1 MNKWLIAAALLF
13 LVSCKSKKEEDA
25 NAAFFPVASYI
36 KSQVAQVDTTLNRI
50 MKIITVNGA
59 SDTAYINRA
68 EFRKEAK
75 DFLSLPDI
83 SSKKLRDDYTETQLY
98 DEDLERVIL
107 NYTPKNQNTEIRRQ
121 EVMIKPDNLRGDKVE
136 SIFIDQLLE
145 FNDRAVQKRLT
156 WNVDHNFQVVT
167 IVQKRNT
174 PDKIHT
180 LRLLWNENSSNE

>member
-1 MNKWLIAAALLF
+1 MNKWLIAAAF
-13 LVSCKSKKEEDA
+13 LYFVSCKSKKEEDA

-50 MKIITVNGA
+50 MKIITVKGT
-59 SDTAYINRA
+59 SDTAYISRT

-83 SSKKLRDDYTETQLY
+83 SSNKLKDDYTETQLY

-107 NYTPKNQNTEIRRQ
+107 NYTPKNQDTEIRRQ

-145 FNDRAVQKRLT
+145 FNDSAVQKRLT

-167 IVQKRNT
+167 IVQKGNT

-180 LRLLWNENSSNE
+180 LRLVWNENSSNE

>member
-1 MNKWLIAAALLF
+1 MNKWLIAASF
-13 LVSCKSKKEEDA
+13 LYFVSCKSKKEEDA
-25 NAAFFPVASYI
+25 NAAFFPVASFI

-50 MKIITVNGA
+50 MKIITVKGT
-59 SDTAYINRA
+59 SDTAYISRA

-83 SSKKLRDDYTETQLY
+83 SSKKLKDDYTETQLY

-107 NYTPKNQNTEIRRQ
+107 NYTPKNQDTEIRRQ

-145 FNDRAVQKRLT
+145 FNDSAVQKRLT

-167 IVQKRNT
+167 IVQKGNT

-180 LRLLWNENSSNE
+180 LRLVWNENSSNE

>member
-180 LRLLWNENSSNE
+180 LRLLWNENSSSE

>member
-1 MNKWLIAAALLF
+1 MNKWLIAAAFLF
-13 LVSCKSKKEEDA
+13 LLSCKSKKEEDA

-59 SDTAYINRA
+59 SDTAYISRA

-107 NYTPKNQNTEIRRQ
+107 NYTPKNQDTEIRRQ

-145 FNDRAVQKRLT
+145 FNDSAVQKRLT

-167 IVQKRNT
+167 IVQKGNT

-180 LRLLWNENSSNE
+180 LRLVWNENSSNE

>member
-1 MNKWLIAAALLF
+1 MNKWLIAAAFLF

-25 NAAFFPVASYI
+25 NAAFFPVASFI

-50 MKIITVNGA
+50 MKIITVNGT
-59 SDTAYINRA
+59 SDTAHISRE

-83 SSKKLRDDYTETQLY
+83 SSKKLKDDYTETQLY

-107 NYTPKNQNTEIRRQ
+107 NYTPKNQDTEIRRQ

-145 FNDRAVQKRLT
+145 FNDSTVQKRLT

-167 IVQKRNT
+167 IVQKGNT

-180 LRLLWNENSSNE
+180 LRLVWNENSSNE

>member
-1 MNKWLIAAALLF
+1 MNKWLIAAAF
-13 LVSCKSKKEEDA
+13 LYFVSCKSKKEEDA

-36 KSQVAQVDTTLNRI
+36 KSQVAQADTTLNRI
-50 MKIITVNGA
+50 MKIITVNGT
-59 SDTAYINRA
+59 SDTAHISRE

-83 SSKKLRDDYTETQLY
+83 SSNKLKDDYTETQLY

-107 NYTPKNQNTEIRRQ
+107 NYTPKNQDTEIRRQ

-145 FNDRAVQKRLT
+145 FNDSAVQKRLS

-167 IVQKRNT
+167 IVQKGNT

-180 LRLLWNENSSNE
+180 LRLVWNENSSNE

>member
-1 MNKWLIAAALLF
+1 MNKWLIAAAFLF
-13 LVSCKSKKEEDA
+13 LLSCKSKKEEDA

-107 NYTPKNQNTEIRRQ
+107 NYTPKNQDTEIRRQ

-145 FNDRAVQKRLT
+145 FNDSAVQKRLT

-167 IVQKRNT
+167 IVQKGNT

-180 LRLLWNENSSNE
+180 LRLVWNENSSNE